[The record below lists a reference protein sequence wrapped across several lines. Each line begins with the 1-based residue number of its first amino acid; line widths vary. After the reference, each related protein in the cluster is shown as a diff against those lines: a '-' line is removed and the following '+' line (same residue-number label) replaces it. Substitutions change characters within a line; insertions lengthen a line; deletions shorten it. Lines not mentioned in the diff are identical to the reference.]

1 MSRIV
6 DDKVQIEV
14 NGIKIYA
21 RFDMLAIAEAQY
33 YFGARGKKYT
43 VPQMFEEIQNENY
56 FVICNLLIFCIKS
69 CNPQKKMI
77 DIFNELKFANRGEI
91 VEGLLTCIN
100 KSMPKNE
107 GNENEE
113 DLPPS
118 L

>member
-1 MSRIV
+1 
-6 DDKVQIEV
+6 
-14 NGIKIYA
+14 
-21 RFDMLAIAEAQY
+21 
-33 YFGARGKKYT
+33 
-43 VPQMFEEIQNENY
+43 MFEEIQNENY

-107 GNENEE
+107 GNENED
-113 DLPPS
+113 DLPS
-118 L
+118 EQTQDEE